1 MSAHPN
7 LGSALAAA
15 QAELANP
22 ACDRQ
27 NSHFGQPYA
36 TLQSV
41 MATIRPV
48 LGKHGLAIVMFP
60 MFLREKEGD
69 PLIALLDVKL
79 LHASGESLSWSVKFP
94 VPDSN
99 IQKAGGIVT
108 YLRRYVACGIAGVA
122 GEVDDDAEAVVAPT
136 RKGAP
141 NGR

>member
-7 LGSALAAA
+7 LNSALAAA

-48 LGKHGLAIVMFP
+48 FGRHGLALSMVP
-60 MFLREKEGD
+60 MFVRPKDEGSA
-69 PLIALLDVKL
+69 IVELDVRI
-79 LHASGESLSWSVKFP
+79 LHASGESIAWVVRWP
-94 VPDSN
+94 TEMN

-122 GEVDDDAEAVVAPT
+122 GEVDDDAEDVVAPT
-136 RKGAP
+136 RKAAP